1 MRLED
6 KQIVEQRRRWR
17 VRKKIQGTVIRPRLS
32 LHFSHKHGYA
42 QCIDDTNGHTVVA
55 LSTLDAALRGQS
67 LKANVSGARLL
78 GEAFGK
84 KAITCGISKVVLD
97 RGARKYHGV
106 LSAFADAVRETGID
120 F

>member
-6 KQIVEQRRRWR
+6 KQIVKQRRRWR
-17 VRKKIQGTVIRPRLS
+17 VRGKIQGTMIRPRLS

-55 LSTLDAALRGQS
+55 LSTLDTVLRGQS
-67 LKANVSGARLL
+67 LKSNISSARLL
-78 GEAFGK
+78 GETFGK

-97 RGARKYHGV
+97 RGTRRYHGV
-106 LSAFADAVRETGID
+106 LRAFADAMRETGID